1 MAAAAISPVQKFAL
15 VVAGGTGTRMGAG
28 MPKQML
34 PLKERAV
41 LAHTLDRF
49 LSFDPE
55 IQIVSV
61 LHPSLA
67 DSWSA
72 FLDWHFGAV
81 ESPRLHICLGGA
93 ERSESV
99 QNGLHQ
105 IRDMVGEGRALV
117 AIHDG
122 VRPFVN
128 HRILSE
134 GFALA
139 EEKGN
144 AVAVVPVK
152 SSMRMKTENGSK
164 AVERDLFYHVQTP
177 QIFFLD
183 EILTCYNERGNA
195 IFTDDASLAE
205 SQGMTIQMY
214 LGSYDNLKIT
224 TPEDLLLAER
234 LLERGDW

>member
-1 MAAAAISPVQKFAL
+1 MAASGSFAIQKFAL

-34 PLKERAV
+34 PLNERAV

-49 LSFDPE
+49 LAFDPD

-61 LHPSLA
+61 LHASLA

-72 FLDWHFGAV
+72 FLDWHFGAD

-99 QNGLHQ
+99 HNGLNH
-105 IRDMVGEGRALV
+105 IRDMAGEGRALV

-128 HRILSE
+128 DRILSA

-139 EEKGN
+139 EETGN
-144 AVAVVPVK
+144 AVAAVPVK
-152 SSMRMKTENGSK
+152 SSMRMKTPEGSK
-164 AVERDLFYHVQTP
+164 AIERDLFYHVQTP

-205 SQGMTIQMY
+205 SQGMQIQMY
-214 LGSYDNLKIT
+214 MGSYDNLKIT

-234 LLERGDW
+234 LLERGGW